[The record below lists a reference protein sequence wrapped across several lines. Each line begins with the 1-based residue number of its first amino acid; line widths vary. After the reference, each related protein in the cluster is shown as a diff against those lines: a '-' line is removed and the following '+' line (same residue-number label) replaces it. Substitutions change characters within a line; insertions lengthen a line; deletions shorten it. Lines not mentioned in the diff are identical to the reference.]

1 MSKNREIESKTIL
14 DETTFKQILAA
25 FPIKEDF
32 TQSNYYFDSSNYILR
47 RHEIAGRIRIF
58 ENSAEQT
65 LKVPEIDPIQVKFHE
80 VIEIND
86 KLEVGHANSL
96 VKQAK
101 VGHPL
106 QFNGSVGAY
115 LSKHFA
121 GQIFSLQTWSK
132 THRRLLKGFDNCEL
146 TLDSTTYPDGYIDY
160 ELEIEN
166 TDPALIKKVLI
177 QLEKEYHFK
186 QAANITNQSK
196 IGRAFAHKNKV

>member
-14 DETTFKQILAA
+14 NKTTFNQILKA

-106 QFNGSVGAY
+106 QLNGSVGAY

-196 IGRAFAHKNKV
+196 IGRAFAHKNKI